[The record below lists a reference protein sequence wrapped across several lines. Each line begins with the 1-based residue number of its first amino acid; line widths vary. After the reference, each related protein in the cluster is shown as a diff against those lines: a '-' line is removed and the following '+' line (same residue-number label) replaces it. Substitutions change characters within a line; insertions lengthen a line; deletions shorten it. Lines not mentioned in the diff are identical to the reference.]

1 VADSWVT
8 TTVDEVADWAADR
21 GEQADL
27 AGVRILLELAEGI
40 GVSDAAR
47 IGPDELR
54 EVLVTEFPEQ
64 VSARPEDVPAV
75 LGACTS
81 LVDFLEGTAEIGGQ
95 QAADLRSMLVSVEP
109 EFEEAVAAAESGEG
123 AAAEL
128 FFTMMRDEDVD
139 ITDDAAVKE
148 WITAFQELSDDE
160 QAARA
165 LPYLQEMSGVDDDA
179 VVPPVRLAPEAE
191 LAAAAR
197 ASGLAADAVRLA
209 EWAEGR
215 AVGPDGEPAE
225 RPDDLGPDAEEREQ
239 FQRFWHAVQVAEL
252 VVVEAGTA
260 GTGPGLTALRSD
272 NDDAALAAWVRLLD
286 DLVTLDLHDH
296 DHDDEDHDHDHD
308 HELTAFDAVRDALP
322 GILLHVYE
330 QEQPATRAE
339 LLRAL
344 TEHLLGAFEV
354 TGRAA
359 REWRAAGEHALDLE
373 LADLGRWGVLDG
385 DPDGYRLTPL
395 GVWGVR
401 ELLLA
406 DGYVAPLVGE
416 LAQSP
421 ADELVAGLTLHRAD
435 EADEEIDLWL
445 ARREPAE
452 AARELLDVM
461 AAGTP
466 GTRNL
471 AAVVLH
477 RVGMEGEPVVR
488 GGLEDRQLRPY
499 ALLWL
504 AEHGDTTITPT
515 TAETLWI
522 FIDTVAGL
530 LETDE
535 PADAIETALADAP
548 EEADLGAMIEEM
560 WRVDHPDVPEVL
572 DALGDHHPDK
582 RVAKAAR
589 RAAFKARSAMARN

>member
-1 VADSWVT
+1 MADSWVT
-8 TTVDEVADWAADR
+8 TTVDAVAEWAADH
-21 GEQADL
+21 GAQADS

-40 GVSDAAR
+40 GIRGAGQ
-47 IGPDELR
+47 IGPDDLR

-64 VSARPEDVPAV
+64 VTAQPEDVPAI
-75 LGACTS
+75 LAACET
-81 LVDFLEGTAEIGGQ
+81 LVDYLEGTAEIGGRR
-95 QAADLRSMLVSVEP
+95 AADLRNMIARVEP
-109 EFEEAVAAAESGEG
+109 DFEEAVAAADSADG

-128 FFTMMRDEDVD
+128 FFAMMRDEGVD
-139 ITDDAAVKE
+139 LTDDSAVKE
-148 WITAFQELSDDE
+148 WIAAFQTLSDDE

-165 LPYLQEMSGVDDDA
+165 LPYLQEMSGVDEDA

-191 LAAAAR
+191 LADAAR
-197 ASGLAADAVRLA
+197 ASGLAADAAWLA
-209 EWAEGR
+209 EWAAGR
-215 AVGPDGEPAE
+215 SIGEDGEPAE
-225 RPDDLGPDAEEREQ
+225 QPDELGPDAEDRDQ
-239 FQRFWHAVQVAEL
+239 FRRLWHALQVAEI
-252 VVVEAGTA
+252 VVVEDGTA
-260 GTGPGLTALRSD
+260 RTGPGLTALRTD

-286 DLVTLDLHDH
+286 DVVTLDLHDH
-296 DHDDEDHDHDHD
+296 DHDDHDDHDHD

-359 REWRAAGEHALDLE
+359 REWRAAGEYALDLE
-373 LADLGRWGVLDG
+373 LADLARWGVLDG

-416 LAQSP
+416 LAEGT
-421 ADELVAGLTLHRAD
+421 ADELVAGLTLHRAE

-445 ARREPAE
+445 AGREPVD
-452 AARELLDVM
+452 AARDLLEVM

-477 RVGMEGEPVVR
+477 RVGAEGEPVVR
-488 GGLEDRQLRPY
+488 EGLEDRLLRPY

-504 AEHGDTTITPT
+504 AEHGDASITPT
-515 TAETLWI
+515 PAETLWI
-522 FIDTVAGL
+522 FVDTVAGL

-548 EEADLGAMIEEM
+548 QDADLGAMVDEM

-572 DALGDHHPDK
+572 DALGDHHPD
-582 RVAKAAR
+582 RSVAKAAR
-589 RAAFKARSAMARN
+589 RAAFKARSSMAQG